1 MIQRIQSVFLLVA
14 AALQVLL
21 FKTNFFIMDVNG
33 FEVKYTA
40 WHRINVGSN
49 DINLNLVHIILQFA
63 LMAVTLFAIFKYKDR
78 KQQMKLCL
86 YLLLGSIVSF
96 GFSLYNLFTT
106 NYTEFH
112 FSFGTYLM
120 SLILMLYI
128 SAYFF
133 IKKDDNLVKSADRLR
148 E

>member
-1 MIQRIQSVFLLVA
+1 MIQRIQSVFLLIA

-63 LMAVTLFAIFKYKDR
+63 LMEVRGIAIFKY
-78 KQQMKLCL
+78 
-86 YLLLGSIVSF
+86 
-96 GFSLYNLFTT
+96 
-106 NYTEFH
+106 
-112 FSFGTYLM
+112 
-120 SLILMLYI
+120 
-128 SAYFF
+128 
-133 IKKDDNLVKSADRLR
+133 
-148 E
+148 